1 MALSTLGNV
10 LGFVGAVI
18 ILAGFAWGTLR
29 NAAPDLTYH
38 LSNLI
43 GASLL
48 AASLTINFN
57 LPALCLEVA
66 WAAIALFGL
75 VRMMRARRI

>member
-1 MALSTLGNV
+1 MALSSIGDL

-18 ILAGFAWGTLR
+18 LLAGFAWGALR
-29 NAAPDLTYH
+29 NAAPDLPYH

-43 GASLL
+43 GAAFLGT
-48 AASLTINFN
+48 SLTINFN

-66 WAAIALFGL
+66 WGAIALLGL
-75 VRMMRARRI
+75 IRMMVAKRA